1 MIRANAIAKRTITG
15 QLLEIAMAQSFC
27 AVMITDARLDGEGP
41 VIEYCNAAMCE
52 MTGYTEAEL
61 LGRSPRMLRS
71 RPVAKPRSPRTMRL
85 GSSWAPIQPSARRS
99 GRPSR
104 WTTIRWR

>member
-41 VIEYCNAAMCE
+41 VIEYWPC
-52 MTGYTEAEL
+52 
-61 LGRSPRMLRS
+61 
-71 RPVAKPRSPRTMRL
+71 
-85 GSSWAPIQPSARRS
+85 AR
-99 GRPSR
+99 
-104 WTTIRWR
+104 

>member
-1 MIRANAIAKRTITG
+1 MIRANAITKRTITG
-15 QLLEIAMAQSFC
+15 PLLEIAMAQSFC

-61 LGRSPRMLRS
+61 LGRSPRMLQGLLTDQLVLQRLREGGKAPAS
-71 RPVAKPRSPRTMRL
+71 AKADAAGVLAT
-85 GSSWAPIQPSARRS
+85 GANV
-99 GRPSR
+99 
-104 WTTIRWR
+104 